1 VRRVARL
8 VGLCVLVAAGLTGA
22 ASAGVRQPFLAL
34 TGNGVTETLV
44 RLHPISLEPVPGRRQ
59 VYVGLHDIPH
69 AFSPGGSLLAIGSGR
84 TSSLLIVDVR
94 HMRIVGHLDARFT
107 NAVSWLSPRRLVLVE
122 NVRAEGTM
130 RASVLAVDRGQVRV
144 LARFQLTE
152 TSNLN
157 AIAPGRH
164 SAALLL
170 SPQGELG
177 RAQLAVVDSTGIRY
191 LTLDRI
197 AAGSTPSDPA
207 ASPQFV
213 RYSYP
218 GLAVDPAG
226 DRAFVVAPDGV
237 VAEVSL
243 SSLAVTYNELST
255 SRQAEAAADG
265 GGSTVFGDGSTRNAA
280 WLGRDLIAVSGDDQ
294 WTEMTPAGP
303 VQHFATAGLRLIDTA
318 TWSERTLD
326 EHAEWF
332 AATGRFLVGVSSEPR
347 RLTAYDRAGDVLSRR
362 SLRAYGI
369 QVGGGRAYLTL
380 GEEYRRHRVRV
391 VDLGTGRVLRTVWV
405 PGWFYPLNRRSPER
419 CWC

>member
-1 VRRVARL
+1 VRRVAL
-8 VGLCVLVAAGLTGA
+8 VALCVLVAAGLTGA
-22 ASAGVRQPFLAL
+22 ANAGARQPLLAL
-34 TGNGVTETLV
+34 TGNGATESLV
-44 RLHPISLEPVPGRRQ
+44 WLHPISLEPVPGRRQ

-69 AFSPGGSLLAIGSGR
+69 AFSAGGSLLAVGSGR
-84 TSSLLIVDVR
+84 ASSLLIVDVR
-94 HMRIVGHLDARFT
+94 HMRVVGRLDTRFT

-122 NVRAEGTM
+122 NVRAEGRM
-130 RASVLAVDRGQVRV
+130 RASVVAIDRGHVRV
-144 LARFQLTE
+144 LARFPLPAA
-152 TSNLN
+152 SNLN

-164 SAALLL
+164 STALLL
-170 SPQGELG
+170 SPQDELG
-177 RAQLAVVDSTGIRY
+177 HAQLAVVDSTGVRY

-197 AAGSTPSDPA
+197 AAGSTPPDAA

-243 SSLAVTYNELST
+243 STLRVTYHELT
-255 SRQAEAAADG
+255 TFRQAEATADG
-265 GGSTVFGDGSTRNAA
+265 GGGNVFGDGSSRRAA
-280 WLGRDLIAVSGDDQ
+280 WLGRGLIAVSGDDQ

-303 VQHFATAGLRLIDTA
+303 IQRSATAGLRLVDTE
-318 TWSERTLD
+318 TWTERMLD

-332 AATGRFLVGVSSEPR
+332 AGTGRFLVGVSSEPR
-347 RLTAYDRAGDVLSRR
+347 RLTAYDRAGDVLSRL
-362 SLRAYGI
+362 SLRAYGV
-369 QVGGGRAYLTL
+369 QVGGGHAYLTL

-391 VDLGTGRVLRTVWV
+391 VDLGTGRVLGTVWV
-405 PGWFYPLNRRSPER
+405 PGWFYPLNRRFPER